1 MLIYIFQAIDI
12 LHLMFL
18 IGFILLLIGG
28 PRVGN
33 VFWWL
38 LQPARYNLAFPNII
52 IGALGVLF
60 LPWTTLMYVASFGGG
75 LTGWDWL
82 WIGIGLFCDI
92 TSYGSSAYGGK
103 KQMSSPKPAT
113 PSTPAQ

>member
-1 MLIYIFQAIDI
+1 
-12 LHLMFL
+12 MFL
-18 IGFILLLIGG
+18 IGFILLILGG
-28 PRVGN
+28 PRIGN

-38 LQPARYNLAFPNII
+38 LQPARYNLAFPNIW

-75 LTGWDWL
+75 ITGWDWL

-92 TSYGSSAYGGK
+92 SSYGSSAYGGK
-103 KQMSSPKPAT
+103 KQMSSPKPAA